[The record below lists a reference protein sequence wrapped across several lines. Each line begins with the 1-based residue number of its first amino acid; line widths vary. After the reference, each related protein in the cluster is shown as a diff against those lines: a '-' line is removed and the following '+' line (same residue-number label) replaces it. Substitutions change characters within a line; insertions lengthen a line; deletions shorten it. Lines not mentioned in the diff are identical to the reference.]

1 MGKIHSLETFG
12 TVDGPGVRFVVF
24 FQGCPMRCQYC
35 HNPDTWKIEDG
46 EEMTADEIIDRFER
60 NRSFYQTGGITATGG
75 EPMLQLDFLTELFTK
90 AKEKGIHTTL
100 DTSANPFDPDSAEFM
115 EKFEKLMEVTD
126 LVMLDIKEM
135 DPEKHKALTG
145 QTNENILALA
155 DWLNEHGKP
164 MWIRHVLVPELTDD
178 EAGLQALREKLD
190 RWSNVER
197 VEILPY
203 HTLGLFKWQNLGID
217 YPLEGVRTPT
227 QEEVEKAEKILGIRK
242 QP

>member
-1 MGKIHSLETFG
+1 
-12 TVDGPGVRFVVF
+12 
-24 FQGCPMRCQYC
+24 
-35 HNPDTWKIEDG
+35 
-46 EEMTADEIIDRFER
+46 
-60 NRSFYQTGGITATGG
+60 
-75 EPMLQLDFLTELFTK
+75 
-90 AKEKGIHTTL
+90 
-100 DTSANPFDPDSAEFM
+100 
-115 EKFEKLMEVTD
+115 
-126 LVMLDIKEM
+126 
-135 DPEKHKALTG
+135 
-145 QTNENILALA
+145 
-155 DWLNEHGKP
+155 
-164 MWIRHVLVPELTDD
+164 VPELTDD